1 MSCSLS
7 VGPETALH
15 EGHQQKYRMKKPP
28 LQPVAL
34 NVMRRGLFTGILT
47 VTMGVTPLFAQ
58 VYTGT
63 LADLAANHG
72 TLSIGDKTFSGFSY
86 LASSDLTSF
95 DPSQITVT
103 ASIGSDGVY
112 YLTWSGNISLATFA
126 TATADLKLNYIVL
139 ASAGSIYM
147 IDQAYTGSAQGG
159 GLLAVDETAAIGNF
173 GGQIVGQSHLTAVDV
188 SDPPAEIN
196 DVLNIVPPETFLYV
210 TKDIALAAAAP
221 GGSLVTISQVAQSF
235 HQVPEPGTLLL
246 GSLGG
251 AFLLF
256 LRSRRQARRD

>member
-1 MSCSLS
+1 MVAVQNPGCVSRQRF
-7 VGPETALH
+7 ARR
-15 EGHQQKYRMKKPP
+15 YRMKCLAKMM
-28 LQPVAL
+28 LVVGFMSA
-34 NVMRRGLFTGILT
+34 
-47 VTMGVTPLFAQ
+47 MGAGSSFAQ
-58 VYTGT
+58 IYTDT
-63 LADLAANHG
+63 LANLTANHG
-72 TLSIGDKTFSGFSY
+72 TLSVGDKTFSGFDY

-95 DPSQITVT
+95 DPTQITVT

-112 YLTWSGNISLATFA
+112 YLTWSGNISLATFG
-126 TATADLKLNYIVL
+126 TATADLKLNYIVM
-139 ASAGSIYM
+139 ANAGSISM

-159 GLLAVDETAAIGNF
+159 GLLAVDETAALGNF
-173 GGQIVGQSHLTAVDV
+173 GGQVVGQSHLTALDV

-196 DVLNIVPPETFLYV
+196 DVLNIVPPETLLYV

-251 AFLLF
+251 GLLWC
-256 LRSRRQARRD
+256 LRSRRPDRSA